1 MRASEYGSNCRGAR
15 AVGVRS
21 VSSDAAQ
28 RSVRPRAAAD
38 EADPTPT
45 ARAPRQFEP
54 YSLAR
59 MRNLMDDDN
68 AYCS

>member
-1 MRASEYGSNCRGAR
+1 MSTEPAPTHDSRSTARPTEIAARDRG
-15 AVGVRS
+15 
-21 VSSDAAQ
+21 DPWAAT
-28 RSVRPRAAAD
+28 D
-38 EADPTPT
+38 GTDPTPT

-54 YSLAR
+54 RSLAR

>member
-1 MRASEYGSNCRGAR
+1 MSTEPAPTHDSRSTARPTEIAARGR
-15 AVGVRS
+15 GDRW
-21 VSSDAAQ
+21 AATN
-28 RSVRPRAAAD
+28 
-38 EADPTPT
+38 ETDPAPT

>member
-1 MRASEYGSNCRGAR
+1 MSTEPAPTHDSRPTARTTEIAARGRTDRWATT
-15 AVGVRS
+15 
-21 VSSDAAQ
+21 
-28 RSVRPRAAAD
+28 D

-54 YSLAR
+54 RSLAR